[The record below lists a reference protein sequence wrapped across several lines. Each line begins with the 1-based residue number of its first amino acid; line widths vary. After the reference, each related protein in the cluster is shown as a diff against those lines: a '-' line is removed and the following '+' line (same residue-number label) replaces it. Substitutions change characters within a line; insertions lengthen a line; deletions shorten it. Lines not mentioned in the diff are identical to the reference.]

1 MSLKYVLIDYKW
13 ASVQIMA
20 HCCQAT
26 IPDPNQVIDKV
37 ARQYNDVI
45 MSAMASQITDV
56 SFVCLTVC
64 SGADQRRHQSS
75 ASLTF
80 LRGIHRWT
88 VDSPHKASN
97 VENVFIWWRH
107 HGRLWRH
114 QATMS
119 FNMHVFPRK
128 IAAIFVFGW
137 NTKRKSILWGHCWT
151 KSFKVSCPF
160 PHDFIP
166 SHRFVCVW
174 LKM

>member
-1 MSLKYVLIDYKW
+1 
-13 ASVQIMA
+13 MA

-80 LRGIHRWT
+80 VRGIHRWT
-88 VDSPHKASN
+88 GYGDTKPQWVLTCMCFLVKLLQYLFSVGTQSERVFYEATAEPNLLKFPAHFRTTSYRHTDSC
-97 VENVFIWWRH
+97 VFDWRC
-107 HGRLWRH
+107 RLLH
-114 QATMS
+114 SLSLVTSALS
-119 FNMHVFPRK
+119 
-128 IAAIFVFGW
+128 
-137 NTKRKSILWGHCWT
+137 
-151 KSFKVSCPF
+151 
-160 PHDFIP
+160 
-166 SHRFVCVW
+166 VW
-174 LKM
+174 YQTWLVLSLA